1 MLVGWGFL
9 KIASRPIYL
18 SRQSPSVRILAQPFA
33 RRVIICYTI
42 MFYRIGL
49 LVAAVV
55 ALCTGCQRSGTSASP
70 TAASPITA
78 SPNTHDTYAWAPCVV
93 VQSPGGVAFNVQMA
107 AAKRL
112 ELAGKLRWIR
122 LNTSLDGAGLQYHL
136 EARRLGLNVMSIVHL
151 KDLERA
157 GWEQTFDALQAMYPT
172 DIWEVASEISNPDP
186 AVNPVPITPD
196 YYMQKFKA
204 LYDHVRTRYP
214 AAVLAN
220 APPPGSGGAG
230 PAELETFFQQ
240 GLLDMNVVV
249 ALNVYSNT
257 TLSRYATVID
267 KYATRLSGKRIWVTE
282 TGSANPDNQIAWV
295 QEFYPRVVNSIH
307 PEMICWYAM
316 WGGDGVGSDNGFGLL
331 DQVATGSPI
340 ERPLFKA
347 LVGSGS

>member
-1 MLVGWGFL
+1 M
-9 KIASRPIYL
+9 IR
-18 SRQSPSVRILAQPFA
+18 
-33 RRVIICYTI
+33 YTI
-42 MFYRIGL
+42 MSNGSGL
-49 LVAAVV
+49 LLAALV
-55 ALCTGCQRSGTSASP
+55 ALCMGCQRTQTPYSP
-70 TAASPITA
+70 TAASPIAA
-78 SPNTHDTYAWAPCVV
+78 SPNNHDTYAWAPCVV

-107 AAKRL
+107 AASRL
-112 ELAGKLRWIR
+112 ERSGKLRWIR

-157 GWEQTFDALQAMYPT
+157 GWEQAFDALQAWYPT
-172 DIWEVASEISNPDP
+172 DIWEIGSEISNSDP
-186 AVNPVPITPD
+186 AVNPVPITPE
-196 YYMQKFKA
+196 YYMQRFKA
-204 LYDHVRTRYP
+204 LYDHVKARYP
-214 AAVLAN
+214 AMVLAS
-220 APPPGSGGAG
+220 APPPGSGGTG
-230 PAELETFFQQ
+230 PPELETFFQL
-240 GLLDMNVVV
+240 GLLDMDVVI
-249 ALNVYSNT
+249 ALNVYSNN

-316 WGGDGVGSDNGFGLL
+316 WGGDGLGNDNGFGLL